1 LPASIFFGH
10 ELERERRLSNLYS
23 DFFGHELQ
31 TFRWGLCV
39 SDDAVLFLFFYFLF
53 FRDFKE
59 GLGLAFGGG
68 LCVSDDGFSFFFF
81 PEASGQD
88 SPLIWGCV
96 FLTMVIAIP
105 ALVVGTHSQKSPI
118 KKVKKI

>member
-1 LPASIFFGH
+1 MPASIFFGH

-81 PEASGQD
+81 QRLQGRTR
-88 SPLIWGCV
+88 L
-96 FLTMVIAIP
+96 
-105 ALVVGTHSQKSPI
+105 
-118 KKVKKI
+118 